1 MKRWFTSTLVLG
13 LVCAS
18 LLSVQMVAA
27 TTTEDCPK
35 EPGIWLGRN
44 AATGC
49 AENCR
54 QVLTDSL
61 RRITGLQQLRFAE
74 NGALEVGERSDFI
87 GGSITARA
95 VLLRALASGA
105 VFVIED
111 HSGSVTVNFGQ
122 LDEGLRYEDCLNGQ
136 RLLIWRVRLDFADFK
151 RVDAPRQVRA
161 AFDEGFTFLHELL
174 HGLGYRDS
182 YRLDEV
188 GEVEE
193 IINQARA
200 ELGLPVRAQYLGETV
215 PIAQRVFCVRL
226 YFKDAPLTAP
236 ETDKNA
242 RRRSYRLHFLPELGA
257 IFQLAKRPTATPAYW
272 RR

>member
-1 MKRWFTSTLVLG
+1 MKRWFTSTLVRG
-13 LVCAS
+13 LVCAL
-18 LLSVQMVAA
+18 LLSVQMMAAA
-27 TTTEDCPK
+27 TDDCPK

-49 AENCR
+49 VENC
-54 QVLTDSL
+54 QQILTESL
-61 RRITGLQQLRFAE
+61 RRITGLQQLRFAK
-74 NGALEVGERSDFI
+74 NGALQVGERSDFI
-87 GGSITARA
+87 GGSVTARA
-95 VLLRALASGA
+95 ILFRALASGA

-151 RVDAPRQVRA
+151 RVDAPRQVRE
-161 AFDEGFTFLHELL
+161 AFDEGFACLHELL

-182 YRLDEV
+182 YQADEV

-200 ELGLPVRAQYLGETV
+200 ELGLPLRAQYLGETV
-215 PIAQRVFCVRL
+215 PVVHRVFCVRL
-226 YFKDAPLTAP
+226 HFKDAPQATP
-236 ETDKNA
+236 ETNKSA
-242 RRRSYRLHFLPELGA
+242 RRRSYRLHFLPELGS
-257 IFQLAKRPTATPAYW
+257 IFQLTEQHTTAHAYW